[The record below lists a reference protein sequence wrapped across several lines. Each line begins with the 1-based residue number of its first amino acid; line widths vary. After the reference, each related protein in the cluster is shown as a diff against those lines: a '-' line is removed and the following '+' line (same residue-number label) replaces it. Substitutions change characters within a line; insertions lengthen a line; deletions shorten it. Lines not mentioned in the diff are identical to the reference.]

1 MVTFL
6 SQGVLVTSS
15 YKNFSES
22 EVTIAKSDEPNKWKI
37 HNVYDNIANE
47 KLGDF
52 KKITKISYMIH
63 LHGSYFKFHL
73 ILKMALLA
81 N

>member
-22 EVTIAKSDEPNKWKI
+22 EVTNAKSDEPNKWKI
-37 HNVYDNIANE
+37 HNVYDNVANSE
-47 KLGDF
+47 QIDKDVYARPP
-52 KKITKISYMIH
+52 KE
-63 LHGSYFKFHL
+63 
-73 ILKMALLA
+73 A
-81 N
+81 NY